1 MMEDKKNPW
10 KMFTIQRNVISC
22 VIAAQ
27 VTCTEHGISVLV
39 AGGDRSHIG
48 AISIVNGKGQ
58 RETIIFEGHRDDT
71 ISNRWA
77 DRLYEASQVPVVVSV
92 GIHYDDATGPQIREI
107 VAACEEMLADIL
119 DMLEENRT
127 V

>member
-1 MMEDKKNPW
+1 MEEKKNP
-10 KMFTIQRNVISC
+10 FTTFVVQRV
-22 VIAAQ
+22 VLGRTIAAE
-27 VTCTEHGISVLV
+27 VICTAHGISVLV

-48 AISIVNGKGQ
+48 ASSIVDGKGQ
-58 RETIIFEGHRDDT
+58 RETIVFEGHRDDT

-77 DRLYEASQVPVVVSV
+77 DRLYEMSQVPVVVSA

-127 V
+127 A